1 MESISMFGRTSLTF
15 STGIYNQNPELQMLH
30 ALIIFWRR
38 IRRQNEKAIITNY
51 NDGDMDGC

>member
-1 MESISMFGRTSLTF
+1 
-15 STGIYNQNPELQMLH
+15 MLH
-30 ALIIFWRR
+30 ALIYIWRR